1 LLNKH
6 EKSIKEGESLAHD
19 TTGLGRSGLDLER
32 SGMQSSKRV
41 TLRNANNSMFSVA
54 EPESRQVSGV
64 RNIKIPLDS
73 PNKS

>member
-1 LLNKH
+1 
-6 EKSIKEGESLAHD
+6 LAHD
-19 TTGLGRSGLDLER
+19 TTGLGRGGLDLER

>member
-1 LLNKH
+1 M
-6 EKSIKEGESLAHD
+6 AHD